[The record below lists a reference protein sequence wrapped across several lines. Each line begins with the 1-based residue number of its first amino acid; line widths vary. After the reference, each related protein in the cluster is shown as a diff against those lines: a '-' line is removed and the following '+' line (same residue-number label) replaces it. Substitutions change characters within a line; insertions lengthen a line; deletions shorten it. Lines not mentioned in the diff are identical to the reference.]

1 MELTTNNFTITDDKT
16 ADWAVKQIKDAEEER
31 DRLIK
36 LAEEEIADLE
46 TKIED
51 LKAACENQTKYLK
64 SCLGLYFETV
74 PHKET
79 KTQKSYK
86 LLSGSL
92 VFKKA
97 SQKIDH
103 NDDKL
108 LTYLEDSDQEQ
119 FIKVKKSVDWANFKK
134 RLAIQD
140 GKVVDIKTGEII
152 DGCTV
157 EDTLASFNI
166 KFS

>member
-1 MELTTNNFTITDDKT
+1 MELTTNNFTIIDDKT

-46 TKIED
+46 AKIED
-51 LKAACENQTKYLK
+51 LKTACENQTKYLK
-64 SCLGLYFETV
+64 SCLGLYLETV

-79 KTQKSYK
+79 KTQKVYK

-103 NDDKL
+103 DDDKL
-108 LTYLEDSDQEQ
+108 LTYLEDSDQEE
-119 FIKVKKSVDWANFKK
+119 FIKVKQSVDWADFKK
-134 RLAIQD
+134 QLVIRD
-140 GKVVDIKTGEII
+140 EKVVDKKTGEII

-157 EDTLASFNI
+157 EDVPPSFNI